1 MSKLIVRA
9 ASAAASV
16 AIAGC
21 ALLAAG
27 GSAAAA
33 TAPVDGHGPRVTVAK
48 SAVRSGS
55 DHRPAHCADVYAEHT
70 VGHDSHDSSWTRT
83 VLDSR
88 YYPWVYD
95 QLVQFCD
102 DEMPHR

>member
-1 MSKLIVRA
+1 MGKVALRV
-9 ASAAASV
+9 ASAATSM

-27 GSAAAA
+27 NSAAAA
-33 TAPVDGHGPRVTVAK
+33 TEPVNGHGPRMIA
-48 SAVRSGS
+48 AQNAEGS
-55 DHRPAHCADVYAEHT
+55 DFDRRTSHCADEYT
-70 VGHDSHDSSWTRT
+70 YRSDGRDSNDAPWTQGT
-83 VLDSR
+83 IDSR

-102 DEMPHR
+102 EISHR

>member
-33 TAPVDGHGPRVTVAK
+33 TAPVDGHGPRVTVA
-48 SAVRSGS
+48 
-55 DHRPAHCADVYAEHT
+55 EHT
-70 VGHDSHDSSWTRT
+70 VGHDSHDSSWTRI